1 MTKRLEGKSI
11 VITGAAGEL
20 GRATA
25 VRLAREGA
33 DLTLVGSGRT
43 PLDDSK
49 AAAEAEGA
57 KVLTVEADVATGAG
71 AASYLD
77 ATKATFGRVDVL
89 FNNAGIQAAIGPITE
104 FPDDDWDRVMGVN
117 VRSVFLGIKHAAP
130 IMTEQG
136 GGVIVNMASVAGV
149 MGVPLIASYSASK
162 HAIIG
167 LTKAAAGEL
176 APAGIRVNAV
186 APGVIES
193 PMMRT
198 IEEGAAPG
206 APDAA
211 KQAYTALTAM
221 GRYGNP
227 EEVAAAV
234 AFLASDD
241 SSYMTGS
248 YLRMDGGMSAGSA

>member
-1 MTKRLEGKSI
+1 MTNRLEGKSI
-11 VITGAAGEL
+11 IVTGAAGEL

-25 VRLAREGA
+25 VRLAAEGA
-33 DLTLVGSGRT
+33 NLTLVGSGRT
-43 PLDDSK
+43 PLDEAQ

-57 KVLTVEADVATGAG
+57 KVIAVEADVATSEGVRR
-71 AASYLD
+71 YLD
-77 ATKATFGRVDVL
+77 RAKEAFGRVDVL
-89 FNNAGIQAAIGPITE
+89 FNNAGIQAAIGPIAE
-104 FPDDDWDRVMGVN
+104 FPEEDWDRVMAVN
-117 VRSVFLGIKHAAP
+117 VRSVFLGIKHAGP
-130 IMTEQG
+130 IMAEQG
-136 GGVIVNMASVAGV
+136 AGVIVNMASVAGV

-176 APAGIRVNAV
+176 AAAGVRVNAV

-221 GRYGNP
+221 GRYGTP

-241 SSYMTGS
+241 SSYMTGA